1 MLNRFRKSLSP
12 FLDRLGPFFARSGL
26 GPNFWTLVSLIL
38 AFACGLT
45 YMSALLSEGSGWY
58 QFSLTGSIFLLIS
71 GFFDIVDGS
80 VARSIKRTSKKGA
93 FLDSIFDKIAE
104 SFIFIGIAIGG
115 LASPLLCQLA
125 LALSL
130 LVSYARSRSETMGIE
145 LKGVGIGE
153 RAERLLVLGIVGII
167 PFEGNL
173 QYAVLSVC
181 LIAGITLYQR
191 IALSFRKL

>member
-12 FLDRLGPFFARSGL
+12 ILDRFGPFFVSSGL
-26 GPNFWTLVSLIL
+26 GPNSWTLVSLMFAIASGL
-38 AFACGLT
+38 A
-45 YMSALLSEGSGWY
+45 YMSALLSYGTGCY
-58 QFSLTGSIFLLIS
+58 QFSLAGSIFLLIS

-80 VARSIKRTSKKGA
+80 VARITKRTSKKGA

-104 SFIFIGIAIGG
+104 SFIFISIAIGG

-130 LVSYARSRSETMGIE
+130 LVSYARSRSEALGIE
-145 LKGVGIGE
+145 LKGIGIGE
-153 RAERLLVLGIVGII
+153 RAERLLLVGIAGTI

-173 QYAVLSVC
+173 QYAVLLVC
-181 LIAGITLYQR
+181 ILASITLYQR
-191 IALSFRKL
+191 IAFSFHKL